1 MYGMVHLKEW
11 GLMAEDDM
19 GAEFGQRA
27 KKNGKID
34 DGFHMTN
41 WDYGG
46 DTTINPQSGIFLTT
60 DLPSRRGHIWS
71 TSSLPKDGWKVIFEF
86 KVGNN
91 KGGFLNGDGFA
102 FWAAKERGTSGPV
115 FGNRDYFSGLGI
127 FFDTYQN
134 GAKPKNF
141 PIVVGMV
148 GDGTKPY
155 DNESDG
161 IKGSIGHCESIYFRN
176 LESPSTAEI
185 LYIPGK
191 KLSLNLA
198 FNNQKVECFSVSGIT
213 LPEDLFL
220 GFSALTGQLH
230 DVHSI
235 VSVVTLNLSDAEKNN
250 IYTSSDQKTTHKSNN
265 SSFSSSFV
273 KLLILCSVFGG
284 CYYGYTLYSKSTSKR
299 F

>member
-1 MYGMVHLKEW
+1 MCNVSSPDNIIGKLSF
-11 GLMAEDDM
+11 DDPYV
-19 GAEFGQRA
+19 
-27 KKNGKID
+27 D

-46 DTTINPQSGIFLTT
+46 DTTINPQSGVFLTT

-71 TSSLPKDGWKVIFEF
+71 TSSMPKDGWKVIFEF

-102 FWAAKERGTSGPV
+102 FWAAKERGVS
-115 FGNRDYFSGLGI
+115 
-127 FFDTYQN
+127 
-134 GAKPKNF
+134 
-141 PIVVGMV
+141 VGMV
-148 GDGTKPY
+148 GDGSKPY
-155 DNESDG
+155 DNDSDG
-161 IKGSIGHCESIYFRN
+161 VKGSIGHCESIYFRN
-176 LESPSTAEI
+176 LESPSTAEV
-185 LYIPGK
+185 LYVPGK

-198 FNNQKVECFSVSGIT
+198 FNNQKVECFSASGIT

-235 VSVVTLNLSDAEKNN
+235 ISVVTLNLSDAEKNN

-273 KLLILCSVFGG
+273 KLLILCFVFGG